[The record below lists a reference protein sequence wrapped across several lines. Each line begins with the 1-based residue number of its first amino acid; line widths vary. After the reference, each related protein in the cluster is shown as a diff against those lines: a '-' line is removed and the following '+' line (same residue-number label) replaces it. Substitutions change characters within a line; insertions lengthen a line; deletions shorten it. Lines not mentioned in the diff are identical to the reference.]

1 MSGLPGDR
9 LNKEPREQRSM
20 KLSCVLSDRLDDL
33 VQLVNRDCNLPSRVY
48 RHDLLAVLVARAP
61 ESAQEWTALYDEY
74 LAMKNR
80 DAQVGEAKN
89 AKVIELRPAKPG
101 RRSTSA

>member
-20 KLSCVLSDRLDDL
+20 KLSCVLSDRLDEL

-48 RHDLLAVLVARAP
+48 RHDLLAVLIARAP
-61 ESAQEWTALYDEY
+61 ESVAEWTTLYDDYME
-74 LAMKNR
+74 MKNR
-80 DAQVGEAKN
+80 DAQVGDAKN
-89 AKVIELRPAKPG
+89 ANVIELRAVKPG